1 MTHDLYDGLTADQ
14 KAIYLA
20 MMPPLPPAFDDG
32 LYQALFTSG
41 IPPAAT
47 SKPNLYAF
55 HDPESTHHLN
65 DLVSSFC
72 GAFAGHLLH
81 GLPDCGKYGYT
92 PFTRLTH
99 TGQESVSGWYTTP
112 VIVTLEGV
120 DVNGK
125 GIDHIEYHLEG
136 QDFVRY
142 MSPFQLPEG
151 VSTIFYRAEDRAGS
165 IEATKQAVFQVD
177 TVLSQVLLVLGQP
190 QYTQGDPIAIS
201 EQTPLSLSAS
211 DLGSGIL
218 SIAYR
223 FYLEGSV
230 PIPPVVIPGDSAE
243 FTLSGPDGVY
253 LVEYSA
259 TDVAGNVVTQSQRIR
274 LTHVADLTIVDITL
288 EAPPP
293 PFVVVDSPIQ
303 LTVETTL
310 VNLAF
315 VNPVDATLT
324 CNVAD
329 NPGVTLEPK
338 SFMVAEEVVGFSR
351 PLQVAQGYIV
361 SCQTKSSD
369 TVSVT
374 CMVEVPLE

>member
-1 MTHDLYDGLTADQ
+1 MNSGSKSEISRASGEVHLNWQTPGARLYREGPIVNTRNESGLFARDEGGIEPEDMTHDLYDGLTADQ

-136 QDFVRY
+136 
-142 MSPFQLPEG
+142 
-151 VSTIFYRAEDRAGS
+151 
-165 IEATKQAVFQVD
+165 
-177 TVLSQVLLVLGQP
+177 
-190 QYTQGDPIAIS
+190 
-201 EQTPLSLSAS
+201 
-211 DLGSGIL
+211 
-218 SIAYR
+218 
-223 FYLEGSV
+223 
-230 PIPPVVIPGDSAE
+230 
-243 FTLSGPDGVY
+243 
-253 LVEYSA
+253 
-259 TDVAGNVVTQSQRIR
+259 
-274 LTHVADLTIVDITL
+274 
-288 EAPPP
+288 
-293 PFVVVDSPIQ
+293 
-303 LTVETTL
+303 
-310 VNLAF
+310 
-315 VNPVDATLT
+315 
-324 CNVAD
+324 
-329 NPGVTLEPK
+329 
-338 SFMVAEEVVGFSR
+338 
-351 PLQVAQGYIV
+351 
-361 SCQTKSSD
+361 
-369 TVSVT
+369 
-374 CMVEVPLE
+374 